1 MSTVDISKIEVG
13 DRITLGGEFVVV
25 QVTSDLPPARPIQI
39 RNADCNYTWLTP
51 DMITAHHPKPKPLAV
66 GDRVQ
71 RDYGGSTGT
80 LLAVDG
86 KDAWV
91 RWPTGCS
98 TTTIDH
104 LERVS

>member
-1 MSTVDISKIEVG
+1 MPDIDISKIEVG
-13 DRITLGGEFVVV
+13 DELDLRVKVKGVERPGCNDKLVILV
-25 QVTSDLPPARPIQI
+25 SDGAGSWSWIGLDI
-39 RNADCNYTWLTP
+39 
-51 DMITAHHPKPKPLAV
+51 ITAHHPKPKPLAV